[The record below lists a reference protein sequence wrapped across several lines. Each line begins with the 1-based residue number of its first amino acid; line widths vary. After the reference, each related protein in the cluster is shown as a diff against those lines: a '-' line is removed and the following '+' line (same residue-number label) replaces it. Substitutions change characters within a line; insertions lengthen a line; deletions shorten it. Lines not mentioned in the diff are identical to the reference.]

1 MSAIKTEMAVKSIL
15 ISQPKPEEGQKSPY
29 FDLALER
36 KIKVDFRHFIH
47 VEGIPGQEFRQ
58 SRVDL
63 KTFSAVIL
71 TSKSSIDHYFRM
83 AEEMRFDVPDTM
95 KYFCTNESIA
105 KYLQKYIVYRKRK
118 ISFGKAQF
126 SDLLPLI
133 QKNKS
138 EKFLLPLS
146 AQHNGSISVILKNN
160 EINFSEAIM
169 YKTVISDLSD
179 LADVNY
185 DMLVF
190 FSPSGIE
197 SLYHNF
203 PSFKQNK
210 TKIAVW
216 GQSTADAVL
225 KKGLKIDVLAPNS
238 KAPSMKKAIE
248 NHIDGK
254 E

>member
-1 MSAIKTEMAVKSIL
+1 MSSTKTKTTVKSIL
-15 ISQPKPEEGQKSPY
+15 ISQPKPEEGKKSPY
-29 FDLALER
+29 YDLADER

-47 VEGIPGQEFRQ
+47 VEGIDGQEFRQ
-58 SRVDL
+58 TRVEL
-63 KTFSAVIL
+63 KDHTAVII
-71 TSKSSIDHYFRM
+71 TSKSAIDHYFRL
-83 AEEMRFDVPDTM
+83 AEEMRFDVPDSM
-95 KYFCTNESIA
+95 KFFCTNETIA

-126 SDLLPLI
+126 NDLLPLI
-133 QKNKS
+133 IKNKS

-160 EINFSEAIM
+160 DINFSEAIM

-203 PSFKQNK
+203 PDFKQNK
-210 TKIAVW
+210 TSIAVW
-216 GQSTADAVL
+216 GKSTAEAVI
-225 KKGLKIDVLAPNS
+225 KKGLTINVQAPMPKI
-238 KAPSMKKAIE
+238 PSMKKAIE
-248 NHIDGK
+248 IYIDGK
-254 E
+254 

>member
-1 MSAIKTEMAVKSIL
+1 MSSTKADTSVKSIL
-15 ISQPKPEEGQKSPY
+15 ISQPRPEPGQKSPY
-29 FDLALER
+29 FDLAEER

-47 VEGIPGQEFRQ
+47 VEGIEGQEFRQ
-58 SRVDL
+58 TRVEL
-63 KTFSAVIL
+63 KEHSAVII
-71 TSKSSIDHYFRM
+71 TSKSAIDHYFRL
-83 AEEMRFDVPDTM
+83 AEEMRFEVPDSM
-95 KYFCTNESIA
+95 KFFCTNESIA

-118 ISFGKAQF
+118 ISFGQAQF

-133 QKNKS
+133 QKNKN

-160 EINFSEAIM
+160 NINFSEAIM

-203 PSFKQNK
+203 PDFKQNK
-210 TKIAVW
+210 TRIAVW

-225 KKGLKIDVLAPNS
+225 KKGLRIDVQAPMPQI
-238 KAPSMKKAIE
+238 PSMKKAIE
-248 NHIDGK
+248 MYIDGK
-254 E
+254 

>member
-1 MSAIKTEMAVKSIL
+1 MSSTTIDRKVSSIL

-29 FDLALER
+29 FDLAQER

-58 SRVDL
+58 NRVEL
-63 KTFSAVIL
+63 KDHTAIIM
-71 TSKSSIDHYFRM
+71 TSKSAIDHYFRM
-83 AEEMRFDVPDTM
+83 AEEMRFEVPDTM
-95 KYFCTNESIA
+95 KYFCTNESVA

-118 ISFGKAQF
+118 ISFGKARF
-126 SDLLPLI
+126 NDLLPLI
-133 QKNKS
+133 LKNKA

-146 AQHNGSISVILKNN
+146 AQHNGNVSVILKNN

-179 LADVNY
+179 LSDVNY

-203 PSFKQNK
+203 PDFKQNK
-210 TKIAVW
+210 TRIAVW
-216 GQSTADAVL
+216 GKSTEEAVK
-225 KKGLKIDVLAPNS
+225 KKGLNIDVYAPMP
-238 KAPSMKKAIE
+238 KVPSMKKAIE
-248 NHIDGK
+248 NYMDGK
-254 E
+254 

>member
-1 MSAIKTEMAVKSIL
+1 MSSTTIDTKIKSIL
-15 ISQPKPEEGQKSPY
+15 ISQPKPEEGAKSPY
-29 FDLALER
+29 FDLAAER

-47 VEGIPGQEFRQ
+47 VEGIDGQDFRQ
-58 SRVDL
+58 NRVEL
-63 KTFSAVIL
+63 KEHSAVIL
-71 TSKSSIDHYFRM
+71 TSKSAIDHYFRI

-95 KYFCTNESIA
+95 KYFCTNETIA

-126 SDLLPLI
+126 NDLLPLI
-133 QKNKS
+133 IKNKG
-138 EKFLLPLS
+138 EKFILPLS

-160 EINFSEAIM
+160 EINFSEAVM

-185 DMLVF
+185 DLLVF

-203 PSFKQNK
+203 PDFKQNK
-210 TKIAVW
+210 TRIAVW
-216 GQSTADAVL
+216 GKSTAEAVTN
-225 KKGLKIDVLAPNS
+225 KGLRIDIEAPMPKI
-238 KAPSMKKAIE
+238 PSMKKAIE
-248 NHIDGK
+248 MYIDGK
-254 E
+254 

>member
-1 MSAIKTEMAVKSIL
+1 MSSTTIDRKVSSIL

-29 FDLALER
+29 FDLAQER

-58 SRVDL
+58 NRVEL
-63 KTFSAVIL
+63 KDHTAIIM
-71 TSKSSIDHYFRM
+71 TSKSAIDHYFRM
-83 AEEMRFDVPDTM
+83 AEEMRFEVPDTM
-95 KYFCTNESIA
+95 KYFCTNESVA

-118 ISFGKAQF
+118 ISFGKARF
-126 SDLLPLI
+126 NDLLPLI
-133 QKNKS
+133 LKNKS

-146 AQHNGSISVILKNN
+146 AQHNGNVSVILKNN

-179 LADVNY
+179 LSDVNY

-203 PSFKQNK
+203 PDFKQNK
-210 TKIAVW
+210 TRIAVW
-216 GQSTADAVL
+216 GKSTEEAVK
-225 KKGLKIDVLAPNS
+225 KKGLNIDVYAPMP
-238 KAPSMKKAIE
+238 KVPSMKKAIE
-248 NHIDGK
+248 NYMDGK
-254 E
+254 

>member
-1 MSAIKTEMAVKSIL
+1 MSLKTE
-15 ISQPKPEEGQKSPY
+15 KSPY
-29 FDLALER
+29 FDLAQER

-58 SRVDL
+58 NRVEL
-63 KTFSAVIL
+63 KDHTAIIM
-71 TSKSSIDHYFRM
+71 TSKSAIDHYFRM
-83 AEEMRFDVPDTM
+83 AEEMRFEVPDTM
-95 KYFCTNESIA
+95 KYFCTNESVA

-118 ISFGKAQF
+118 ISFGKARF
-126 SDLLPLI
+126 NDLLPLI
-133 QKNKS
+133 LKNKA

-146 AQHNGSISVILKNN
+146 AQHNGNVSVILKNN

-179 LADVNY
+179 LSDVNY

-203 PSFKQNK
+203 PDFKQNK
-210 TKIAVW
+210 TRIAVW
-216 GQSTADAVL
+216 GKSTEEAVK
-225 KKGLKIDVLAPNS
+225 KKGLNIDVYAPMP
-238 KAPSMKKAIE
+238 KVPSMKKAIE
-248 NHIDGK
+248 NYMDGK
-254 E
+254 

>member
-1 MSAIKTEMAVKSIL
+1 MSSAKTDTKVKTIL

-29 FDLALER
+29 FDLASER

-47 VEGIPGQEFRQ
+47 VEGIEAQDFRQ
-58 SRVDL
+58 SRVEL
-63 KTFSAVIL
+63 KNHTAVIM
-71 TSKSSIDHYFRM
+71 TSKSAIDHFFRL

-118 ISFGKAQF
+118 ISFGKASF
-126 SDLLPLI
+126 NDLLPLI
-133 QKNKS
+133 LKNKN

-146 AQHNGSISVILKNN
+146 AQHNGNISVILKSNDLT
-160 EINFSEAIM
+160 FSEAIM

-203 PSFKQNK
+203 PDFKQNK
-210 TKIAVW
+210 TRIAVW
-216 GQSTADAVL
+216 GQSTAEAV
-225 KKGLKIDVLAPNS
+225 KSKGLTIDVQAPMPQI
-238 KAPSMKKAIE
+238 PSMKKAIE
-248 NHIDGK
+248 MYMDGK
-254 E
+254 